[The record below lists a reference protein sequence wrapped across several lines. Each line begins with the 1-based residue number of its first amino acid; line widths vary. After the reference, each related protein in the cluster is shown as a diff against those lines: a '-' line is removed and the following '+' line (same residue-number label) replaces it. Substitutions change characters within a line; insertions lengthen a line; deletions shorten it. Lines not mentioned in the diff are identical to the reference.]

1 MQLKIPFSKDKYLS
15 KDFFIVLGIIV
26 IALGSF
32 LFGVYFS
39 ASRFSALPPENNL
52 NPENVFIRG
61 VFNTEKPKESGDVDF
76 SMFWDVWAAVQE
88 NYLNRK
94 DLDYQKM
101 VYGAIK
107 GMVDSLEDPYTNFFE
122 PEIKK
127 EFDEEV
133 SGKFEGIGIEIGM
146 RDEMLT
152 VVAPM
157 SGTPAQKAGLKAG
170 DKIIKID
177 DEFTDGLGLDEAVSL
192 IRGPKGSKVTLT
204 ILRKTESKNEQKEVE
219 IVRDTINIPSVT
231 WEKIGDDIAQI
242 RVFNFY
248 DPTSFEFRKAIFE
261 MMLSGRKKIILD
273 LRDNPGGYFDL
284 AIELAGW
291 FLEPG
296 SVVVKQDDG
305 TGPVVCESCK
315 SSGLGLL
322 RNYKMV
328 ILTNGGSAS
337 ASEILA
343 GALRD
348 NRGIKLIGQQTFGK
362 GVVQEVFPLGND
374 SSIKITTMKW
384 LTPNGS
390 NINDV
395 GLTPDFQVEDS
406 DDLDKDPQ
414 LDKAVEILRSL

>member
-15 KDFFIVLGIIV
+15 KDFFIVLGAIV

-39 ASRFSALPPENNL
+39 ASRLSILPLENNL
-52 NPENVFIRG
+52 TPENVFIRG

-204 ILRKTESKNEQKEVE
+204 ILRKTESKNEQKEIE

-248 DPTSFEFRKAIFE
+248 DPTSFEFRKTIFE

-414 LDKAVEILRSL
+414 LDKAVEILSSL